1 MAPSKPYLWICLAL
15 CVAMGGCDVFY
26 NKTGDVVS
34 MDCGTA
40 NSNKPLT
47 WYHNN
52 EQVIRVLTTTT
63 RAKTELGKKVKLS
76 ESTLKVPSLKTA
88 DSGNYKCTG
97 QDGNRKV
104 TREHTVYVMSAS
116 ASPSETVLHSTDLT
130 LTCDINNSPTAQI
143 RWMNK
148 NKNTYESP
156 GKSISLKSV
165 KSTDSGRWTCQI
177 EDNKRVE
184 TLVVDIAVL
193 GPLTSPAE
201 VTVPP
206 GGSADLTCSLPS
218 VSLPHVETGG
228 WSHDCPS
235 GLKFPTLQRG
245 PEWKGENNS
254 RVTFNKGNL
263 KNDFKVTLNKVRHTD
278 KGNYT
283 CTVTFKNGQ
292 SLNTSVMLK
301 VEVEKTIEGP
311 KMNLWIWVG
320 AAAAL
325 VLLIGLIIIIVL
337 IHRRNKRMRRKVRK
351 LRSVRQG
358 LTPKNYC
365 QCDRTDRQPHAGKRE
380 RPPPL
385 PRYQY
390 DIMD

>member
-1 MAPSKPYLWICLAL
+1 LFLLSFSAL

-40 NSNKPLT
+40 NSNKPIV
-47 WYHNN
+47 
-52 EQVIRVLTTTT
+52 EQLSADLNVLIQLWVEYNICTIY
-63 RAKTELGKKVKLS
+63 LSLFFFFDVFYLKLY
-76 ESTLKVPSLKTA
+76 ESVLSFLILF
-88 DSGNYKCTG
+88 
-97 QDGNRKV
+97 
-104 TREHTVYVMSAS
+104 SAS

-193 GPLTSPAE
+193 G
-201 VTVPP
+201 
-206 GGSADLTCSLPS
+206 SADLTCSLPS

-263 KNDFKVTLNKVRHTD
+263 KNDFKVTLNKVRMLFFFHICSVQLTQ
-278 KGNYT
+278 T
-283 CTVTFKNGQ
+283 SLTVPVT
-292 SLNTSVMLK
+292 SLDTPLL
-301 VEVEKTIEGP
+301 I
-311 KMNLWIWVG
+311 LWIWVG

-337 IHRRNKRMRRKVRK
+337 IHRRNKRMRVRK

-365 QCDRTDRQPHAGKRE
+365 QCDRYFFSSSSFSFNKTQAYG
-380 RPPPL
+380 
-385 PRYQY
+385 
-390 DIMD
+390 

>member
-1 MAPSKPYLWICLAL
+1 MALSKPYLWICLAL
-15 CVAMGGCDVFY
+15 CVAMGGCHVFY

-40 NSNKPLT
+40 DSNKALT

-52 EQVIRVLTTTT
+52 EQVISVKIGTT
-63 RAKTELGKKVKLS
+63 RAKTELGKKVKLI

-88 DSGNYKCTG
+88 DSGTYKCTG
-97 QDGNRKV
+97 QDGNRRV

-201 VTVPP
+201 VTVPA
-206 GGSADLTCSLPS
+206 GGSADLTCSLPT

-228 WSHDCPS
+228 WSHDSPS
-235 GLKFPTLQRG
+235 GLKFPTLKGGQ
-245 PEWKGENNS
+245 EWKGENNS
-254 RVTFNKGNL
+254 RVMFNKEIL

-301 VEVEKTIEGP
+301 VEVVKTTEGP